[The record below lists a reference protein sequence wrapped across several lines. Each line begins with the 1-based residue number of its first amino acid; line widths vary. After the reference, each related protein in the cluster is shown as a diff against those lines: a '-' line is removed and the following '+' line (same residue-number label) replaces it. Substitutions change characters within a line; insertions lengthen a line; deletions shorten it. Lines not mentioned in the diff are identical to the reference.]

1 MNYRFL
7 EFSPVN
13 LLTFTK
19 GDFYDRDCFPINS
32 SRFSDFTW
40 NSDAVPC
47 NLQYEI
53 CGIIRMRNIIFEN
66 ILRTFCFSS

>member
-47 NLQYEI
+47 N
-53 CGIIRMRNIIFEN
+53 
-66 ILRTFCFSS
+66 